1 MVRSNGFRYVWSIA
15 FRSGKG
21 PFRSVGRQET
31 WRQAILCIPAS
42 GLCNIVGGGDKFN
55 WDKCHSVHQMDIFWS
70 KGPGNSF
77 RNRGFHST
85 ATHYMAAKDYYE
97 ILGVNRSSSASEIK
111 KAYYALAKKHHPDV
125 NKADP
130 EAEKKF
136 QDIQRA
142 YEVLK
147 DDEKRQ
153 LYDQVGPEAFEQ
165 AAAGGGPGAAGARG
179 GTGFSGFSGGFGF
192 DDIFGGGLNEA
203 LKNMFHQKSF
213 GGQDTKITLEL
224 SFMEAVQG
232 CTKNLSVDTNVLCSA
247 CNGTGMPAGTK
258 PQICKNC
265 RGAGMVY
272 MQHGPFRLQSTC
284 SECNGSGRIIKEFCK
299 SCHGNRVVRGSKRV
313 TLDVIPGVDNGE
325 TLKKVGYGGADPE
338 GAHPGDL
345 YVTLKVRDD
354 PIFRREGADIHV
366 EAVISFTQAILGGT
380 IQVPTLTG
388 DIVLKVR
395 EGTQHGQKVVLKGKG
410 IKLRNSTQYGN
421 QYVLFRVIIPMNLT
435 QRQRMLIEEFAKEE
449 NNEDDKSAVGA
460 SG

>member
-1 MVRSNGFRYVWSIA
+1 MVRSNCFRHAWGIA
-15 FRSGKG
+15 LRSGKG
-21 PFRSVGRQET
+21 LVKSVGCQET
-31 WRQAILCIPAS
+31 LRPARLYVPAS
-42 GLCNIVGGGDKFN
+42 GLCNIAGGV
-55 WDKCHSVHQMDIFWS
+55 CQSDIFWS
-70 KGPGNSF
+70 KGPGNGF
-77 RNRGFHST
+77 INRGFHST
-85 ATHYMAAKDYYE
+85 ATHCMAAKDYYE
-97 ILGVNRSSSASEIK
+97 ILGVNKSSSQSEIK
-111 KAYYALAKKHHPDV
+111 KAYYELAKKHHPDV
-125 NKADP
+125 NKDDP

-147 DDEKRQ
+147 DDEKRS
-153 LYDQVGPEAFEQ
+153 LYDQVGPESFEQ
-165 AAAGGGPGAAGARG
+165 ASAGGGPSGQG
-179 GTGFSGFSGGFGF
+179 GPGFGGFGGFGF
-192 DDIFGGGLNEA
+192 GDIFGGGLNEA

-213 GGQDTKITLEL
+213 GGQDVKMTLEL

-232 CTKNLSVDTNVLCSA
+232 CTKNLSYDTDVLCSA

-258 PQICKNC
+258 PQSCKVC
-265 RGAGMVY
+265 RGSGMVY

-284 SECNGSGRIIKEFCK
+284 SECGGSGKIIREVCK
-299 SCHGNRVVRGSKRV
+299 SCRGNRVVRGSKRV
-313 TLDVIPGVDNGE
+313 NLDVMPGVDNGE
-325 TLKKVGYGGADPE
+325 TLRMVGFGGADPE

-345 YVTLKVRDD
+345 YVALKVRDD

-410 IKLRNSTQYGN
+410 IRLRNSTQYGN
-421 QYVLFRVIIPMNLT
+421 QYILFRVIIPTNLT
-435 QRQRMLIEEFAKEE
+435 QRQRMLMEEFAKEE
-449 NNEDDKSAVGA
+449 NSEDDKSAAGV